1 MQLHNV
7 PATSLTP
14 ETGEAVGNSIGT
26 IVQVAEPK
34 DDRVGGDV
42 LRIRVAMDITKAL
55 PRCCKLWAEGEH
67 IGWALLKYERL
78 PNFCYWCGR
87 VSHVEKDCEVW
98 LKGKGS
104 LKKEDQE
111 YDEWLCA
118 KPLWQNKKSVVMVS
132 GSK

>member
-14 ETGEAVGNSIGT
+14 ETGEGNSIGT

-55 PRCCKLWAEGEH
+55 PRCCKLWVEGEH

-78 PNFCYWCGR
+78 PDFCYWCGR

-132 GSK
+132 RSK